1 MNKDNVFNPNF
12 LNQPQQVQKNKDDI
26 EYLIKNQFKVF
37 NTTLNMFEG
46 MESVAIT
53 ETDIPADFSGENAV
67 LLTRNG
73 LIFKIVTITDNIVYI
88 KYYSQLPQGPAGPAG
103 SLPEWG
109 EPDQIIARYGYGAG
123 EYGWSYGKVPSGG
136 MPNQV
141 LTKYGYG
148 DNEYQWEDATG
159 GGGGGGDST
168 IKLQQIDYNYP
179 KMVENL
185 TQTSVI
191 SADTRNIPNQ
201 MFANN
206 QVLLCTQCPQM
217 TDSYITSD
225 GGIFSMYTM
234 HSFPSFFLLDL
245 SGEITT
251 PVLEHN
257 SSQSV
262 GFQLNINEG
271 TKRQIA
277 VNKIDILF
285 YSSNNPFSGSAIMPD
300 EISATNDGLAWTGGC
315 SIQNIDDIN
324 NPYTMKRVGVHNY
337 IPIIGSDSISIDVNE
352 VGTRFVVKLDEEVN
366 NKLARSLVTPLTA
379 PSSTALVGIGTNNA
393 QTNIT
398 IGSGL
403 TLTGNTL
410 SAPATSPTYM
420 YFVSF
425 EIINAASYNSKIQ
438 MTAFSS
444 GEKIVPDG
452 NAKNFLK
459 QLVTR
464 IASSDALSAT
474 PANIKYPAT
483 GTINDTPIKYAE
495 CISTG
500 SLSVYGTGDE
510 NTIYN
515 FDNEDTTVANFQV
528 SVIKV

>member
-37 NTTLNMFEG
+37 NTPLDMFEG
-46 MESVAIT
+46 MESVSLS

-73 LIFKIVTITDNIVYI
+73 LIFKIVTITDNMVYI
-88 KYYSQLPQGPAGPAG
+88 KYYSQLPAGPQGPTGPSG
-103 SLPEWG
+103 GLPEYG
-109 EPDQIIARYGYGAG
+109 EPDQVLARYGYGDG
-123 EYGWSYGKVPSGG
+123 EYGWVYGKVPSGG
-136 MPNQV
+136 SPNQV

-148 DNEYQWEDATG
+148 DNEYQWQDPQG
-159 GGGGGGDST
+159 GGGGGGGFDPNLLTEITNGSSYWDD
-168 IKLQQIDYNYP
+168 ISCISDYIGYSEFDGYHQLLFGSRQSGSFNYGGTYYSIGCGFGFSIP
-179 KMVENL
+179 
-185 TQTSVI
+185 VI
-191 SADTRNIPNQ
+191 SDFFNVKDGKGLALTDSFLTKVYSGLLQSVYNVYELPE
-201 MFANN
+201 NN
-206 QVLLCTQCPQM
+206 Q
-217 TDSYITSD
+217 
-225 GGIFSMYTM
+225 
-234 HSFPSFFLLDL
+234 
-245 SGEITT
+245 
-251 PVLEHN
+251 
-257 SSQSV
+257 
-262 GFQLNINEG
+262 
-271 TKRQIA
+271 
-277 VNKIDILF
+277 
-285 YSSNNPFSGSAIMPD
+285 GSASYD
-300 EISATNDGLAWTGGC
+300 TTYGGQI
-315 SIQNIDDIN
+315 IQNVKYDISYYLN
-324 NPYTMKRVGVHNY
+324 GQEYTDEY
-337 IPIIGSDSISIDVNE
+337 SISHSKRFPFFGTNGINIDANENTSGFNISLDNE
-352 VGTRFVVKLDEEVN
+352 VS
-366 NKLARSLVTPLTA
+366 NKLARALVTPVSA
-379 PSSTALVGIGTNNA
+379 PVSTELVGIGTNNT

-403 TLTGNTL
+403 TLSNNTL
-410 SAPATSPTYM
+410 TATASSPTYM
-420 YFVSF
+420 YYASF
-425 EIINAASYNSKIQ
+425 EVINAASYNSKIQ

-464 IASSDALSAT
+464 IAASDALSAT

-528 SVIKV
+528 SVLKV